1 MTAIAVVLASA
12 LVSALV
18 VVLLVVVDAS
28 AITVTIT
35 IAITSIITAFYCF
48 HHALDRHVLP
58 SPPLYRDSL
67 SGTHHRLYLATTVHS
82 RYYPV
87 LNSFRYALFYGGFDL
102 DALEAID
109 GGCPGLPSWL
119 FGHNHSAL
127 FSIWD
132 GDYLTPSSTIG
143 TTDPTQHASIRQ
155 SLISILQTFGYTQS
169 DIGRTVLLTT
179 PRFLGHA
186 FNPLNIYY
194 IYSSPATIHQKED
207 LLLVVLEVN
216 NTFKERHIYL
226 CNEHTRM
233 EKTLPGYTA
242 SYSVSRSFHVSPF
255 NNRTG
260 VYEAHVLDIASG
272 KLDVL
277 LNIKDYID
285 TSVHQR
291 PTNTSELMGSN
302 DDKTCISDSAIIPSR
317 GIHLMAHLYGHA
329 HPMTTFTLIYV
340 IFALPLSTFL
350 TIPRIMYE
358 ALKLALRHGL
368 CVYQRPTPVVGQLE
382 KAAQTIVR
390 KRPDA
395 FQQACLQVVLDY
407 FTVQCGLSQKVIK
420 IVYPDGSS
428 QHLGPYD
435 SSSASSDPHTTL
447 YIDSYNGPIK
457 LILNAS
463 DPLIGLFLAFTSGDF
478 FCSSV
483 DLSIILDLMM
493 VQPCTWHESKLHT
506 SLADLIGHL
515 SNGLETLA
523 DTTKAVTQHP
533 RNSIVLETS
542 PRQIPINE
550 SKHARQ
556 LKVGKYL
563 YTLEMAW
570 FKMTTTFVDNGE
582 PWLLPI
588 RARAHLSSFQPT
600 VNSTPCLYVRNLS
613 DSMDVN
619 TRERIRAHWFLKC
632 CISTN

>member
-1 MTAIAVVLASA
+1 MPWTDI
-12 LVSALV
+12 
-18 VVLLVVVDAS
+18 
-28 AITVTIT
+28 
-35 IAITSIITAFYCF
+35 
-48 HHALDRHVLP
+48 
-58 SPPLYRDSL
+58 
-67 SGTHHRLYLATTVHS
+67 

-407 FTVQCGLSQKVIK
+407 FT
-420 IVYPDGSS
+420 
-428 QHLGPYD
+428 
-435 SSSASSDPHTTL
+435 
-447 YIDSYNGPIK
+447 